1 MTIEKEKLINM
12 YRTMVRIR
20 NFEERIREDFAAG
33 KIAGFV
39 HLSSGQEAC
48 STGTCANLRPDDY
61 ITSNHRGHGHLIAKA
76 GNKYPLN
83 KMVAEIYGKKTGLHK
98 GKGGSQH
105 LVDMSV
111 GDLGADGIQGS
122 AALTAVG
129 GALSAKLRGTD
140 QVVVGFIGDGTL
152 NTGGFHEALNLAA
165 AWKLPFICICENNG
179 WGASVSVDVCTNLAR
194 IVDRALGY
202 GIPGVAVDGN
212 DVIAVYEAVAEA
224 VARARRGEGPS
235 LIECKTC
242 RWYGHYEGDT
252 QAYRPKGEV
261 EECIKRDPIPRF
273 KKKLIGMRVL
283 TEKEVDKIH
292 QEAVSEME
300 RALTFAKES
309 PFPGIEEV
317 VTDVYV

>member
-1 MTIEKEKLINM
+1 MTIEKEKLIDM
-12 YRTMVRIR
+12 YRVMI
-20 NFEERIREDFAAG
+20 RIREFEEVVRKGFAAG
-33 KIAGFV
+33 DIPGFV
-39 HLSSGQEAC
+39 HMSQGQEAIPA
-48 STGTCANLRPDDY
+48 GACANLRRDDY
-61 ITSNHRGHGHLIAKA
+61 MTSNHRGHGHLLAK
-76 GNKYPLN
+76 GGRTDI
-83 KMVAEIYGKKTGLHK
+83 MMAEIFGRKTGFHK
-98 GKGGSQH
+98 GKGGSMH
-105 LVDMSV
+105 LTDLDV
-111 GDLGADGIQGS
+111 GAISCDGILGTPLMI
-122 AALTAVG
+122 AN
-129 GALSAKLRGTD
+129 GALVSARLLGTD
-140 QVVVGFIGDGTL
+140 QVALSFIGDGSL
-152 NTGGFHEALNLAA
+152 NTGGFHEGLNMAST
-165 AWKLPFICICENNG
+165 WKLPLVYVCENNTYG
-179 WGASVSVDVCTNLAR
+179 NATFIYDTTNLTNL
-194 IVDRALGY
+194 VDRALGY

-212 DVIAVYEAVAEA
+212 DVIAVYEVVAEA

-242 RWYGHYEGDT
+242 RWYGHFEGDT